1 MSARFGPS
9 FGSPLRSSFLTPLLT
24 ETEDDDHAKL
34 AGGPASTTARTW
46 AAS

>member
-34 AGGPASTTARTW
+34 AGDLVYAARTW